1 MAALS
6 PAERQERIEIL
17 RRFPAQLEARV
28 RDLSAE
34 DLTTRYMDEEWT
46 VQQIVHHVA
55 DSHMNSIIRLKLI
68 LTEDYPPLKPY
79 DQAIW
84 AELPD
89 TNAVPIQAS
98 LLILKGLHERFVA
111 LFESLTDDQWLRK
124 GLHAANGDYTPDDIL
139 VIYSDHGQIHID
151 QINKVLAA
159 KP

>member
-34 DLTTRYMDEEWT
+34 DLTTQYMAEEWT
-46 VQQIVHHVA
+46 VQQIVHHLA

-79 DQAIW
+79 YQEIW

-89 TNAVPIQAS
+89 THNVPIALS
-98 LLILKGLHERFVA
+98 LKILEGVHARFVA
-111 LFESLTDDQWLRK
+111 LFESLTDEQWSRK
-124 GLHAANGDYTPDDIL
+124 GFHAENGDYTPDDIL
-139 VIYSDHGQIHID
+139 TIYSDHGQIHID

-159 KP
+159 K

>member
-1 MAALS
+1 MDALS
-6 PAERQERIEIL
+6 PAQRQARIEIL

-28 RDLSAE
+28 RDLSAK
-34 DLTTRYMDEEWT
+34 DLTTRYMPEEWT
-46 VQQIVHHVA
+46 VQQIVHHLA

-79 DQAIW
+79 DQALW

-89 TNAVPIQAS
+89 THNIPITES
-98 LLILKGLHERFVA
+98 LKILEGVHARFVA
-111 LFESLTDDQWLRK
+111 LYEPLTAEQWARK
-124 GLHAANGDYTPDDIL
+124 GFHADNGDYTPDDIL

-159 KP
+159 K